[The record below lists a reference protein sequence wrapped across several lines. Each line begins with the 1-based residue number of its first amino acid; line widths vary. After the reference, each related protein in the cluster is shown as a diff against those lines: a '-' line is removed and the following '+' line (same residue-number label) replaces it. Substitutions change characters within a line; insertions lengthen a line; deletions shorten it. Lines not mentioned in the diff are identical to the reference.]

1 VRPTVSGVPPTREIL
16 RLLAVVNARHQ
27 DDVSL
32 TALAAMAHRSR
43 FNLHRAFRAV
53 VGETPRAYTSRVR
66 LVRAAA
72 DLLATDRS
80 VSTIAYDHGF
90 GSHAAFTRAFTR
102 FFGVN
107 PTAYRDRGLRVDDEW
122 AVAVHSAVV
131 ASVAPCVGLY
141 RMSTAEG
148 STPVP
153 VDIVVK
159 DLPAVPALVVRQR
172 IARDQIASMLAA
184 SLPRLFAYATR
195 TGLAMSGP
203 PFARYPEFG
212 MGSLVMEGGV
222 QLAAPAPMP
231 TEDGIEAITIPAGPA
246 AVTIHRGPYDRLAET
261 YAAIEAWLDQENR
274 SAGGPPWEVYLT
286 DPGEYPDPQTWQTE
300 VIQPLA

>member
-1 VRPTVSGVPPTREIL
+1 VGSVPPTREIL
-16 RLLAVVNARHQ
+16 RLLAAVNARRQ

-32 TALAAMAHRSR
+32 PALAAMAHRSR

-72 DLLATDRS
+72 DLLATERS
-80 VSTIAYDHGF
+80 VVTIAYDHGF

-102 FFGVN
+102 YFGVS
-107 PTAYRDRGLRVDDEW
+107 PTAYRLRGIQVDDDRSVDLHA
-122 AVAVHSAVV
+122 AVI

-148 STPVP
+148 STVVP
-153 VDIVVK
+153 IDIVVK
-159 DLPAVPALVVRQR
+159 DLPAIPALVIRQR
-172 IARDQIASMLAA
+172 VARDQVASALAG
-184 SLPRLFAYATR
+184 SLPRLFDYATR
-195 TGLAMSGP
+195 SGLAMTGP
-203 PFARYPEFG
+203 PFSRYPQVG
-212 MGSLVMEGGV
+212 LGSLVIEGGV
-222 QLAAPAPMP
+222 QLAAPAPTP
-231 TEDGIEAITIPAGPA
+231 TEDGIEAITIPGGPA
-246 AVTIHRGPYDRLAET
+246 AVAIHHGPYDGLVET
-261 YAAIEAWLDQENR
+261 YAAIEEWLENEGR
-274 SAGGPPWEVYLT
+274 EAGGPPWEVYLT